1 MITHTKLLKFNRV
14 KQYKLSLRNPSTPY
28 TLNKVAAA
36 GHGRIVNPG
45 RFTMPGGRKPRN
57 DPLRKYAILVGLVI
71 LALIIDGT
79 MSYDIFDSRPETI
92 KMWLVLGLIV
102 IIGLV
107 IVIADSSKT
116 NNNQDNS
123 E

>member
-1 MITHTKLLKFNRV
+1 MKKFAV
-14 KQYKLSLRNPSTPY
+14 L
-28 TLNKVAAA
+28 
-36 GHGRIVNPG
+36 
-45 RFTMPGGRKPRN
+45 M
-57 DPLRKYAILVGLVI
+57 GLVM

-92 KMWLVLGLIV
+92 KMWLVLALIV

-123 E
+123 K

>member
-1 MITHTKLLKFNRV
+1 M
-14 KQYKLSLRNPSTPY
+14 
-28 TLNKVAAA
+28 
-36 GHGRIVNPG
+36 
-45 RFTMPGGRKPRN
+45 
-57 DPLRKYAILVGLVI
+57 GLVI

-79 MSYDIFDSRPETI
+79 MSYDIFEARPETI

>member
-1 MITHTKLLKFNRV
+1 LKKFAV
-14 KQYKLSLRNPSTPY
+14 LT
-28 TLNKVAAA
+28 
-36 GHGRIVNPG
+36 
-45 RFTMPGGRKPRN
+45 
-57 DPLRKYAILVGLVI
+57 GLVI
-71 LALIIDGT
+71 LALIVDGT
-79 MSYDIFDSRPETI
+79 MSYDIFDSHPETI
-92 KMWLVLGLIV
+92 KVWLVLGLIV

>member
-1 MITHTKLLKFNRV
+1 VGNKRIANSYRFSTLKRL
-14 KQYKLSLRNPSTPY
+14 K
-28 TLNKVAAA
+28 
-36 GHGRIVNPG
+36 
-45 RFTMPGGRKPRN
+45 
-57 DPLRKYAILVGLVI
+57 LRKSVLKKFAVLMSLII

-79 MSYDIFDSRPETI
+79 MSYDIFDAQPETI
-92 KMWLVLGLIV
+92 KMWLVLALIV

>member
-1 MITHTKLLKFNRV
+1 LKKFAV
-14 KQYKLSLRNPSTPY
+14 L
-28 TLNKVAAA
+28 
-36 GHGRIVNPG
+36 
-45 RFTMPGGRKPRN
+45 M
-57 DPLRKYAILVGLVI
+57 GLII
-71 LALIIDGT
+71 LALIIDGS
-79 MSYDIFDSRPETI
+79 MSYDIFDSQPEAI

-123 E
+123 K

>member
-1 MITHTKLLKFNRV
+1 MKKFAV
-14 KQYKLSLRNPSTPY
+14 L
-28 TLNKVAAA
+28 
-36 GHGRIVNPG
+36 
-45 RFTMPGGRKPRN
+45 M
-57 DPLRKYAILVGLVI
+57 GLVI

-79 MSYDIFDSRPETI
+79 MSYDIFDARPETL
-92 KMWLVLGLIV
+92 KMWLVLALIV

>member
-1 MITHTKLLKFNRV
+1 MKPINS
-14 KQYKLSLRNPSTPY
+14 YI
-28 TLNKVAAA
+28 LNKIEAV
-36 GHGRIVNPG
+36 GNNRIANPG
-45 RFTMPGGRKPRN
+45 RVSTPSHLKLRN
-57 DPLRKYAILVGLVI
+57 DTLKKFAVLMGLVI

-79 MSYDIFDSRPETI
+79 MSYDIFDARPETF

>member
-1 MITHTKLLKFNRV
+1 MKKFAV
-14 KQYKLSLRNPSTPY
+14 LIS
-28 TLNKVAAA
+28 
-36 GHGRIVNPG
+36 
-45 RFTMPGGRKPRN
+45 
-57 DPLRKYAILVGLVI
+57 LVI

-79 MSYDIFDSRPETI
+79 MSYDIFDSHPETI
-92 KMWLVLGLIV
+92 KMWIVLALAV

-107 IVIADSSKT
+107 IVVAENSKT